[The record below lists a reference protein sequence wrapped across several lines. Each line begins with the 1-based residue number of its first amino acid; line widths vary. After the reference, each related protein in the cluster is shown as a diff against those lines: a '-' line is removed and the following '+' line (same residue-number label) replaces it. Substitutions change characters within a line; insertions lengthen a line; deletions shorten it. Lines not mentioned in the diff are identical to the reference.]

1 MTNRIAIIGAGPS
14 GLAQLR
20 AFQSANQKGA
30 EIPEIVCFEKQANW
44 GGLWNYTWRTG
55 VDENGEPVHGSM
67 YRYLWTNG
75 PKEGLE
81 FADYSFEEHFG
92 KQIASYPPRPVMF
105 DYIEGRVNKAG
116 VRDWIRF
123 SSVVRWI
130 DYDDEAD
137 DFTITIH
144 DMKQDR
150 VYKERF
156 DNVIVASGHFS
167 SPNVPEYQGFD
178 QFKGR
183 IVHAHDF
190 RDACEFSGKDVLI
203 LGASYSAEDIGSQC
217 WKYGAKSVTSSYR
230 SAPMGFKWPENWEEK
245 PALVRVDD
253 RTAYFNDGTSKDVDV
268 IILCT
273 GYRHYFPFLPD
284 SLRLKTKNRLATA
297 DLYKGVVY
305 VHNPK
310 MFYLGMQDQWFTF
323 NMFDAQAWYV
333 RDIILNRIALPADK
347 QVMLDDVAERE
358 AREDASDDVKYAI
371 QYQGDYVKEL
381 IAETDYPSFD
391 VDGACRA
398 FFEWKKHKAKDIM
411 SFRDNCY
418 RSVITGT
425 MAPVHH
431 TPWKDALD
439 DSMETYLQNEPPG
452 RVEEKAHGDQ
462 PAPVDQDCRLLSL
475 PA

>member
-1 MTNRIAIIGAGPS
+1 MANRVAIIGAGPS

-20 AFQSANQKGA
+20 AFQSAAQKGA
-30 EIPEIVCFEKQANW
+30 DIPEVVCFEKQSNW

-81 FADYSFEEHFG
+81 FADYPFEEHFG

-105 DYIEGRVNKAG
+105 DYIEGRVKKAG
-116 VRDWIRF
+116 VRGWIRF

-130 DYDDEAD
+130 DYDEKAG
-137 DFTITIH
+137 DFTITVH
-144 DMKQDR
+144 DMTNDH

-156 DNVIVASGHFS
+156 DNVIIASGHFS
-167 SPNVPEYQGFD
+167 SPNVPEYPGFE

-190 RDACEFSGKDVLI
+190 RDACEFTNKDVL
-203 LGASYSAEDIGSQC
+203 LVGASYSAEDIGSQC
-217 WKYGAKSVTSSYR
+217 WKYGAKSVTTSYR
-230 SAPMGFKWPENWEEK
+230 SAPMGFKWPDNWQEK
-245 PALVRVDD
+245 PALTHIDGK
-253 RTAYFNDGTSKDVDV
+253 TAHFADGTSKDVDA

-284 SLRLKTKNRLATA
+284 ELRLKTRNRLATA

-305 VHNPK
+305 VRNPK
-310 MFYLGMQDQWFTF
+310 LFYLGMQDQWFTF

-333 RDIILNRIALPADK
+333 RDIILNRIAVPTDQKTL
-347 QVMLDDVAERE
+347 LDDVAERE
-358 AREDASDDVKYAI
+358 AREEASDDVKYAI
-371 QYQGDYVKEL
+371 KYQGDYVKEL
-381 IAETDYPSFD
+381 IADTDYPSFD
-391 VDGACRA
+391 VDGACKA
-398 FFEWKKHKAKDIM
+398 FFEWKKHKAEDIM
-411 SFRDNCY
+411 GFRNNCY

-439 DSMETYLQNEPPG
+439 DSMQTYLQNETV
-452 RVEEKAHGDQ
+452 RE
-462 PAPVDQDCRLLSL
+462 PAAQAADGTLASMS
-475 PA
+475 A